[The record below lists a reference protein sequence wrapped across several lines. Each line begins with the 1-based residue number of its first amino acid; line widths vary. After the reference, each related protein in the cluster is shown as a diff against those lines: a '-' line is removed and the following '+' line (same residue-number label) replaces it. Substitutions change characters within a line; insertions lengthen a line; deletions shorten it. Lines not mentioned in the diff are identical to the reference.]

1 METYKTN
8 IVNHIMQETSFDPSI
23 KSRFLVEREK
33 SVVAENTA
41 PSHFHDYYEIYYLVS
56 GERYY
61 FIKDKTYHIKSG
73 TLVLINPYDIH
84 YTTKCEDYGYER
96 FLIHVNKKYFN
107 DFINLV
113 EDINLFEC
121 FEKDLRIIKF
131 NFQEQ
136 HFIESLFMTMIKE
149 YESKSA
155 GSLSYM
161 KTALVQLLIFINR
174 HKEQII
180 SDEES
185 YLNSAHKTISQI
197 TGFINNNYYQ
207 NITLDEMS
215 EKFYISPYHLSR
227 TFKKI
232 TGFNFTDYINGVRIK
247 EAQKLLV
254 KTNMHIAGIAEKV
267 GYKSNT
273 HFGRVFKSITGMS
286 PIVYREMQHNRF

>member
-1 METYKTN
+1 MRTYKTN
-8 IVNHIMQETSFDPSI
+8 TVNHIMQETSFSPSI
-23 KSRFLVEREK
+23 RSRFLVEREK
-33 SVVAENTA
+33 VAVAKNLV
-41 PSHFHDYYEIYYLVS
+41 PSHFHDYYELYYLVS

-96 FLIHVNKKYFN
+96 ILVHVNKEYFKS
-107 DFINLV
+107 FINLV

-121 FEKDLRIIKF
+121 FEKDIRIIKL

-136 HFIESLFMTMIKE
+136 HFIESLFMTMINE
-149 YESKSA
+149 YKSESA

-174 HKEQII
+174 HKGQETLK
-180 SDEES
+180 EEA

-197 TGFINNNYYQ
+197 TGFINNNYSL

-232 TGFNFTDYINGVRIK
+232 TGFNFTDYINGIRIK

-254 KTNMHIAGIAEKV
+254 KTNMHIAEIAEKV

-273 HFGRVFKSITGMS
+273 HFGRVFKKITGMS
-286 PIVYREMQHNRF
+286 PIVYREMQHKKF